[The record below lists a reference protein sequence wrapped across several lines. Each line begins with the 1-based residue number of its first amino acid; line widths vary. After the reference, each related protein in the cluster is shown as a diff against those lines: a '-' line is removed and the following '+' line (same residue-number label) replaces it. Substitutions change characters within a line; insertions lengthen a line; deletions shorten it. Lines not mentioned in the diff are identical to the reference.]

1 LPILTKF
8 EMQGFNMYKLPEFTE
23 TDMDAVMAFI
33 KAHNFITLIGNKADM
48 PVATQ
53 VPVLFDERDGKIV
66 LRGHI
71 MRKTDHHLAFEQN
84 NNALV
89 LFSGPHCFVSASWYK
104 ERGIGSTW
112 NYMTVQARGQ
122 LQFTNEAATIQLLAD
137 LTAQYEQKQPYPQLL
152 SDLAEDYV
160 AGMVKAIAGF
170 EIVIEELHPIF
181 KLSQNR
187 SDESYKSIVAH
198 LEKDHDCGAEAIVGE
213 MIRRRPALFNL

>member
-1 LPILTKF
+1 
-8 EMQGFNMYKLPEFTE
+8 MYKLPEFTE
-23 TDMDAVMAFI
+23 TDMDAVIAFI

-84 NNALV
+84 DNALV

-112 NYMTVQARGQ
+112 NYMTVQARGKM
-122 LQFTNEAATIQLLAD
+122 QFTDATATIQLLDD
-137 LTAQYEQKQPYPQLL
+137 LTAKYEQTQPHPQLL
-152 SDLAEDYV
+152 GDLAAEYV
-160 AGMVKAIAGF
+160 AGMVKAIVGF
-170 EIVIEELHPIF
+170 EIVLDELHPIF

-187 SDESYKSIVAH
+187 SDESYKNIVAH
-198 LEKDHDCGAEAIVGE
+198 LEKENDYGAEAIVGE
-213 MIRRRPALFNL
+213 MIRRRPALFDL